1 MDEPFKSISNEYQEN
16 VKKMLTYLSESF
28 GFQFIIVTHIQNL
41 IVERYLP
48 KPLEKYLKKISKKYD
63 SLNK

>member
-16 VKKMLTYLSESF
+16 VKKMLIYLSESF

-41 IVERYLP
+41 ITGKVIKL
-48 KPLEKYLKKISKKYD
+48 
-63 SLNK
+63 